1 MPKPTQIK
9 SISVENVRG
18 ISSRKHVF
26 ETPDM
31 LGNKFHLLVAPNG
44 YGKSSLAA
52 AFDSLKPRSLKIH
65 PSLLHKDDEANKPKL
80 EISYMEDGVEKILKA
95 DDICNEIS
103 KVFSI
108 SVINSK
114 LKPRAVAKT
123 GFNQLAKP
131 TASLIIE
138 PIILADKVPNR
149 PGNNFAASELSK
161 RSPVRIYP

>member
-1 MPKPTQIK
+1 MNKTAQIK
-9 SISVENVRG
+9 SITVENVRG

-80 EISYMEDGVEKILKA
+80 EISYIEDGVEKTLKA
-95 DDICNEIS
+95 DDTCNEIS

-123 GFNQLAKP
+123 GFNR
-131 TASLIIE
+131 I
-138 PIILADKVPNR
+138 R
-149 PGNNFAASELSK
+149 PANC
-161 RSPVRIYP
+161 IYR